1 MVVRAILQKQGRLA
15 VPVDRL
21 DDRTDL
27 HQSGLD
33 SMAMVN
39 VMLAIEQALDIEVPE
54 ELMTRRS
61 FSTISAI
68 DAMLRQL
75 VPDFE
80 RPDFK
85 HVAVGV

>member
-1 MVVRAILQKQGRLA
+1 MSLVVRSILQKQGRLA

-21 DDRTDL
+21 DDRADL

-75 VPDFE
+75 IPDFE
-80 RPDFK
+80 Q
-85 HVAVGV
+85 VAVGA